1 MGIHGEWASIV
12 ALDRQVSSQVG
23 VSAGSSQ
30 VVNEHSL
37 VSEVVQR
44 GMGAGSSLAGGMVH
58 GTSTGGVGL
67 HSGSGVPQGYSRG
80 AIAGLGLGA
89 PMNMI
94 TGLSQ
99 AFPAQGATMT
109 QGAFTVNV
117 GAGPSHADDSHQ
129 IARSSF
135 PRPDTSTFERVK
147 KRQREEEADDEVDSE
162 TGLSTSDFRKLLQL
176 VTSFFPGV
184 MTKEDRPPP
193 PTGEGEFL

>member
-1 MGIHGEWASIV
+1 M
-12 ALDRQVSSQVG
+12 
-23 VSAGSSQ
+23 
-30 VVNEHSL
+30 
-37 VSEVVQR
+37 
-44 GMGAGSSLAGGMVH
+44 H

-67 HSGSGVPQGYSRG
+67 HSGSGVPQGYSQG

-99 AFPAQGATMT
+99 AFPAQVMGSGYRQGGSDIPVRTPLGTQSQVATMT
-109 QGAFTVNV
+109 QGVFTANV

-162 TGLSTSDFRKLLQL
+162 TGLSTSDFRKLFQL
-176 VTSFFPGV
+176 VTSFFPGA

-193 PTGEGEFL
+193 PTGEGGFL